1 MRRRERSGD
10 IFSMSLLDVVS
21 CGFGAMILLLLITKS
36 GITESEANV
45 DLSALLGRTFQ
56 TEESIRK
63 LSEELEQLQRE
74 LAGRRR
80 ANQDALALQDARRR
94 ELERKQAAA
103 ASLRREGQGL
113 EAVRR
118 TLQRASISR
127 DTADERDSEVGGIPV
142 DSDYVIFIIDTSG
155 SMRSIWGTVM
165 QTIENILD
173 IHPRVRGFQIL
184 NDNGFYLISGYRGKW
199 ITDTPKRRNSVLN
212 AMRSWNAVSNSSPVE
227 GLEVALKTYA
237 RKRGKISVYIFGDDF
252 TGSSYDAV
260 MRTLGQ
266 LNTDKISG
274 APIVRIHAI
283 GFSAGGV
290 PDRFGVLM
298 REVAAKNNGVFIAL
312 PP

>member
-1 MRRRERSGD
+1 MKRRARSGD

-36 GITESEANV
+36 GVTESDVNV
-45 DLSALLGRTFQ
+45 DLSALLDRTFQ
-56 TEESIRK
+56 SEESIRK

-80 ANQDALALQDARRR
+80 ANQGALAAQDARRR
-94 ELERKQAAA
+94 ELERKQVAAA
-103 ASLRREGQGL
+103 NLRREGKGL
-113 EAVRR
+113 EDVRR

-127 DTADERDSEVGGIPV
+127 DTAAERDREVGGIPV

-155 SMRSIWGTVM
+155 SMQSIWETVM
-165 QTIENILD
+165 RTIENILN

-199 ITDTPKRRNSVLN
+199 IADTPKRRSSVLN
-212 AMRSWNAVSNSSPVE
+212 AVRSWNAVSNSSPVE
-227 GLEVALKTYA
+227 GLEVALRTYA
-237 RKRGKISVYIFGDDF
+237 RKRDKISIYIFGDDF
-252 TGSSYDAV
+252 SGSSYDTV
-260 MRTLGQ
+260 TRTLEK

-274 APIVRIHAI
+274 APIVRVHAI

-290 PDRFGVLM
+290 PERFGTLM
-298 REVAAKNNGVFIAL
+298 REVTGKNNGVFLAL